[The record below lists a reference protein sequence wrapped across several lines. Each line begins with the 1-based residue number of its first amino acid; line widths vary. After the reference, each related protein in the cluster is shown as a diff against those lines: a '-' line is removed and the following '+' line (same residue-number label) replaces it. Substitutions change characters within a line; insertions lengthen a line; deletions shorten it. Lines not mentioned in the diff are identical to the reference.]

1 MDLKEEQKIEALSK
15 TRTSYAPQTFFK
27 VLSVLNVFTVEQPE
41 LSLHQISQRTA
52 IATSSLY
59 RYLRAM
65 EDDGYVARDPE
76 SGKYTVGLR
85 LVELG
90 GIALSN
96 LEFRHYGQLALDK
109 LSAKL
114 TMNANI
120 GLLYEGD
127 LMHIVFSV
135 HEDAGLHHSVIGRRS
150 PAHCTAMGKVLL
162 ASLGREKAHAILSAY
177 GWRPITSR
185 SISNFKRLD
194 DELDAIC
201 SRGYAEDYREA
212 NENSGCI
219 AFPIQTRGN
228 KVVAAMSVST
238 TAARLEKCKQNVID
252 ELGKSAEQLSYGLG
266 FIGPYP
272 MIRMQGYYEKD

>member
-1 MDLKEEQKIEALSK
+1 
-15 TRTSYAPQTFFK
+15 
-27 VLSVLNVFTVEQPE
+27 
-41 LSLHQISQRTA
+41 
-52 IATSSLY
+52 
-59 RYLRAM
+59 M

-96 LEFRHYGQLALDK
+96 MEFRHYGQLALDK

-162 ASLGREKAHAILSAY
+162 ASTWPGSGAQDH
-177 GWRPITSR
+177 
-185 SISNFKRLD
+185 KRLRMAAD
-194 DELDAIC
+194 DQPQHPSTSNGWTMSWTRYVR
-201 SRGYAEDYREA
+201 SRLCRGLPGGRTK
-212 NENSGCI
+212 
-219 AFPIQTRGN
+219 TR
-228 KVVAAMSVST
+228 AASPFQSRR
-238 TAARLEKCKQNVID
+238 AATR
-252 ELGKSAEQLSYGLG
+252 
-266 FIGPYP
+266 
-272 MIRMQGYYEKD
+272 